1 MDEFTQRTSYLLG
14 TEGVDRLSHAAVAV
28 FGIGG
33 VGSYAVEALAR
44 AGIGRLVL
52 IDPDSVTVSNRNRQL
67 PALVSTLGKSKA
79 QVMAERI
86 ADINPAC
93 QVEVREEFYLP
104 REESYLATLHVDYVI
119 DAIDTVT
126 AKVGLAREAQALH
139 IPIVAAM
146 GLGNKLHPE
155 QIEVADIY
163 ATSVCRLAR
172 VMRREL
178 KQAGVA
184 KLTCV
189 YSKEKPIAPQYPE
202 GAEQVPGSV
211 SFVPP
216 AGGMILAGLVIRA
229 IAQKEEELL

>member
-1 MDEFTQRTSYLLG
+1 
-14 TEGVDRLSHAAVAV
+14 
-28 FGIGG
+28 
-33 VGSYAVEALAR
+33 
-44 AGIGRLVL
+44 
-52 IDPDSVTVSNRNRQL
+52 
-67 PALVSTLGKSKA
+67 
-79 QVMAERI
+79 
-86 ADINPAC
+86 
-93 QVEVREEFYLP
+93 
-104 REESYLATLHVDYVI
+104 
-119 DAIDTVT
+119 
-126 AKVGLAREAQALH
+126 
-139 IPIVAAM
+139 M

-216 AGGMILAGLVIRA
+216 GGGMILAGLVIRA